1 MQRPLPIRLE
11 PSLHDVTSF
20 EDFFEIHRR
29 PLFGALCLVTGNRS
43 EAEEI
48 MQDAFLKVWERWER
62 ISGLEDPNAYLF
74 RAAMNLFRNRLRR
87 ASLAARR
94 GLFLAPSTDDLAAM
108 EDRDE
113 VVRWLRPLPPRQRAA
128 IVLTVYLDYSS
139 DEAARI
145 LGIRPS
151 TVRALATQAR
161 ASVRHAMEERA

>member
-1 MQRPLPIRLE
+1 MHRPLPIRFE
-11 PSLHDVTSF
+11 PTLREVTSF
-20 EDFFEIHRR
+20 EDFFETHRR
-29 PLFGALCLVTGNRS
+29 SLFGALSLVTGNRS

-62 ISGLEDPNAYLF
+62 VSGLENPDAYLF
-74 RAAMNLFRNRLRR
+74 RVAMNIFRNRLRR
-87 ASLAARR
+87 ASLAARKA
-94 GLFLAPSTDDLAAM
+94 LSLAPSADDLAAV

-113 VVRWLRPLPPRQRAA
+113 VIRWLRPLPPRQRAA
-128 IVLTVYLDYSS
+128 IVLTIYFDYSS

-161 ASVRHAMEERA
+161 AGVRQALEDRG